1 MIANL
6 VYAMTG
12 VPLRQVV
19 SACVEEERAKRRR
32 AREKIRQLSR
42 TQLAE
47 GIGFQ
52 FYQTTTDGGW
62 TLPRYMAREAG
73 LPTVADYL
81 LGLAVAF
88 VRFGMRKAVE
98 LARAAGIPPLTVA
111 KWAVAASRFIRAKSP
126 YRNWSIA
133 P

>member
-1 MIANL
+1 MI
-6 VYAMTG
+6 YAI
-12 VPLRQVV
+12 
-19 SACVEEERAKRRR
+19 ERRTRRV

-62 TLPRYMAREAG
+62 TLPRYTAREAG

-111 KWAVAASRFIRAKSP
+111 KWAVAASRYIR
-126 YRNWSIA
+126 RETRHQVWSIA